1 MFNSR
6 SIRRKKAAE
15 KRKKIKELRDK
26 TAAAEK
32 KKTEIDQRI
41 RYRTAV
47 GKTAAAG
54 LQINVLYIIAAV
66 VIYLLINKS

>member
-26 TAAAEK
+26 TAAA
-32 KKTEIDQRI
+32 
-41 RYRTAV
+41 
-47 GKTAAAG
+47 
-54 LQINVLYIIAAV
+54 
-66 VIYLLINKS
+66 